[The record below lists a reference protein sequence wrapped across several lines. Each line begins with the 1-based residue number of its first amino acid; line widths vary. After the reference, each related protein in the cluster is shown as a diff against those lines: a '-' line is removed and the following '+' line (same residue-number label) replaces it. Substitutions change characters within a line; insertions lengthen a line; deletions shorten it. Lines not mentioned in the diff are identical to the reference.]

1 MSFMLIIV
9 QTPEMSK
16 SAEVATWQSFRAYAE
31 LERLR
36 EVAGVFCINDTA
48 WLFDTRKTLPE
59 YALVVHQANKFHVQL
74 FSFQL
79 DNGSLQ
85 SLVVSYPRSKK
96 LAEFLAS

>member
-16 SAEVATWQSFRAYAE
+16 SDEIATWQSFRAYAE
-31 LERLR
+31 LKHLR
-36 EVAGVFCINDTA
+36 EVAGVFCMNDTA

-59 YALVVHQANKFHVQL
+59 CALVIHQAHKFHVQL

-79 DNGSLQ
+79 DSDSLR
-85 SLVVSYPRSKK
+85 SLVASYPRSKK
-96 LAEFLAS
+96 LEDFLAS

>member
-1 MSFMLIIV
+1 MAFILVVI
-9 QTPEMSK
+9 QAPEMSK
-16 SAEVATWQSFRAYAE
+16 SSEVATWQSFRAYAE

-36 EVAGVFCINDTA
+36 EVAAVFCINDTA

-59 YALVVHQANKFHVQL
+59 YALVVHQANKFRVQL

-85 SLVVSYPRSKK
+85 SLVVSSPRSKK
-96 LAEFLAS
+96 LGEFLAS

>member
-31 LERLR
+31 LERLG
-36 EVAGVFCINDTA
+36 EGAGVFCLNDTA
-48 WLFDTRKTLPE
+48 WLFDTRKALPE
-59 YALVVHQANKFHVQL
+59 CALVIHQAHKFHVQL

-79 DNGSLQ
+79 DSEALRSLAA
-85 SLVVSYPRSKK
+85 SYPRSKK
-96 LAEFLAS
+96 LEDFLAS

>member
-1 MSFMLIIV
+1 MSFMLIMV

-16 SAEVATWQSFRAYAE
+16 SAEGATWQSFRAYAE

-59 YALVVHQANKFHVQL
+59 CALVIHQAHKFHVQL

-79 DNGSLQ
+79 DSESLR
-85 SLVVSYPRSKK
+85 SLVASYPRSKK
-96 LAEFLAS
+96 MEDFLAS